1 MTPKIAEAVKYF
13 KPEFGNSQHINVAER
28 IARLTKD
35 MKANPTKDYS
45 EEEKRILW
53 QLRPHPMQKLY
64 EHQQKII
71 DADPKHTGLF
81 LGTGS
86 GKTLTALLL
95 ARGKTLVICPKTQR
109 EDRNWEREAQ
119 KNKLSIDLTV
129 MSKETFRRDAGT
141 LKRFDTVIVDE
152 AHTCLGVTPNTRQ
165 RKKVTIPRASQ
176 LFEALEAYLALH
188 KPERLY
194 LCTATIM
201 RSPMTVWAAA
211 RLLGKDWDFYQFRQT
226 FYVKLPMPGR
236 EVYSVKK
243 DSETKDRLAA
253 AVKKLGFVGR
263 LEDYFDVPDQTYR
276 TIHIELTDEQKR
288 RIKDMKLE
296 YPEPIVRVG
305 KIHQIENGVLSGDE
319 FSTPETF
326 KTGKIDAILDLAE
339 EFPRMVVF
347 AKYTAQIE
355 AIRAAL
361 DDAGYTTWIL
371 TGDTKDR
378 EGVIRQAGELD
389 GVFIV
394 QAQISAGWE
403 VPHTPVM
410 VFASRTY
417 SFVDYDQAIG
427 RIQRANNIKKNLY
440 INLVSGDVDK
450 SVDMCI
456 SQKQDFNERI
466 YANET
471 TK

>member
-1 MTPKIAEAVKYF
+1 MTDRIIEAMKHW
-13 KPEFGNSQHINVAER
+13 KPQFGNDSHILA
-28 IARLTKD
+28 
-35 MKANPTKDYS
+35 MKRVDALMKEKKKNPTKDYT
-45 EEEKRILW
+45 EEENRILW
-53 QLRPHPMQKLY
+53 YFKPQPMQKLY
-64 EHQQKII
+64 DHQKKIV
-71 DADPKHTGLF
+71 DAEPKQTGLF

-95 ARGKTLVICPKTQR
+95 ARGKTLVICPKTQK

-119 KNKLSIDLTV
+119 KNKLSLDLTV

-141 LKRFDTVIVDE
+141 LKKFDTIIVDE

-176 LFEALEAYLALH
+176 TFEALEAYIELH
-188 KPERLY
+188 RPERLY

-201 RSPMTVWAAA
+201 RSPMTVWGAAK
-211 RLLGKDWDFYQFRQT
+211 LLGKDWDFHQFRHT

-236 EVYSVKK
+236 EVYVVKK
-243 DSETKDRLAA
+243 DNETKDRLAA
-253 AVKKLGFVGR
+253 AVRKLGFTGR
-263 LEDYFDVPDQTYR
+263 LEEYFDVPDQTYR
-276 TIHIELTDEQKR
+276 TVTIELSDDQKR

-296 YPEPIVRVG
+296 FPEPIVRVG

-319 FSTPETF
+319 FSKPEVF
-326 KTGKIDAILDLAE
+326 KNGKIDAILDLAE

-355 AIRAAL
+355 QIQKAL
-361 DDAGYTTWIL
+361 TEAGFATWTL
-371 TGDTKDR
+371 TGATKDR
-378 EGVIRQAGELD
+378 EGVIRQANELD

-403 VPHTPVM
+403 VPRTPVM

-440 INLVSGDVDK
+440 ITLVSGDVDK
-450 SVDMCI
+450 AVDMCI

-466 YANET
+466 YTE
-471 TK
+471 KK